1 MNRAF
6 SASPGNHIRPGALP
20 QARQVNTRLR
30 RSQSGHS
37 PLVSQFHV
45 SPESVR
51 GCPTIVHPAI
61 WFPMSTRVVI
71 RVFVAL
77 LLASFASLRAQEHPR
92 APQQSQSQ
100 QLPQTTKGAPQA
112 AMMQASMSEV
122 SDGLKR
128 FISGYAAKSAD
139 KKFHVPYQRKNLAL
153 DLVRVHD
160 DRFSSLGGDKY
171 FACVDMKGAD
181 AKIYDI
187 DFFMVVQTGKLTVTE
202 TSVHKINGKAL
213 YNWRQEGG
221 VWKKVK
227 VS

>member
-1 MNRAF
+1 M
-6 SASPGNHIRPGALP
+6 
-20 QARQVNTRLR
+20 NTRL
-30 RSQSGHS
+30 
-37 PLVSQFHV
+37 
-45 SPESVR
+45 
-51 GCPTIVHPAI
+51 
-61 WFPMSTRVVI
+61 I
-71 RVFVAL
+71 RVGFVASFFVLVVSL
-77 LLASFASLRAQEHPR
+77 LAQEHPR

-112 AMMQASMSEV
+112 TMMQSSMSDV

-139 KKFHVPYQRKNLAL
+139 KKFHMPYQRKDLAL
-153 DLVRVHD
+153 DFVKLHD

-181 AKIYDI
+181 GKIYDI
-187 DFFMVVQTGKLTVTE
+187 DFLMAVQPGKLTVTE

-213 YNWRQEGG
+213 YNWKEEKG